1 MSTADRRRRS
11 RRRAQAAA
19 HGNGIAA
26 RDALGWLWLALTFGI
41 SSGASDRRDDATLRT
56 IPPRSRRS
64 ATRDACPRT

>member
-1 MSTADRRRRS
+1 MSAGVTRRRTRLRS
-11 RRRAQAAA
+11 SADTPGS
-19 HGNGIAA
+19 GNGA